1 MPLVLIS
8 GISGNILKEYGD
20 NMSFTS
26 LAFLLCLLGLTLIYY
41 LVPKKAQWVIL
52 LIASYAFYIFSGAK
66 AVVYLVGVTAI
77 GYVAGLIMQKM
88 RDGYKK
94 EIAALGEDADKQL
107 KREIKKKGTEKI
119 KKVQALFVVI
129 CLAILIFVKYIND
142 GISNLNEIFS
152 LFRYDKNIPYLNLL
166 VPLGISFFT
175 FASLGYIVDIG
186 RGKYDAEKN
195 FFKYAL
201 FISFFPSIVQGPI
214 NRFDDV
220 GKQLQQEHKF
230 DYDNFVFG
238 AELILWGFFKKL
250 VIADRVAPIVTTV
263 FSADYLN
270 YSGTEYLF
278 AIVAYGAQIYGDFSG
293 GIDIARGAAQILGIE
308 MPDNFSRPYFSTSL
322 ADFWRR
328 WHITLGGFMRDYVFY
343 SIMLSK
349 PITKVSKFAKKH
361 ISQHMGKT
369 LPSIITSFC
378 VFTLIG
384 VWHGAN
390 SKQVAFG
397 LYNATVVSL
406 GIALTP
412 VFKWIIEK
420 LKINTE
426 NFSYKVFQI
435 VRTFLVIS
443 IARIFPKAPSFRA
456 ALHIIKA
463 IFTDIDPD
471 CLFGGSRTIFSLGV
485 DGKNMFVLFIA
496 CLVLFTVSVL
506 QENGLQ
512 IRKTLSKQS
521 WVFRWGLLLLLLVAV
536 LVFGVYGPSY
546 SASDFIYQAY

>member
-1 MPLVLIS
+1 
-8 GISGNILKEYGD
+8 
-20 NMSFTS
+20 MSFTS
-26 LAFLLCLLGLTLIYY
+26 FAFLACLFILTLIYY

-52 LIASYAFYIFSGAK
+52 LIASYAFYIFSGVK

-77 GYVAGLIMQKM
+77 GYAAGLIMQKM
-88 RDGYKK
+88 RDNYKK
-94 EIAALGEDADKQL
+94 EIASLGPDADKAV
-107 KREIKKKGTEKI
+107 KREIKKKGTDKI

-129 CLAILIFVKYIND
+129 CLGILIVVKYLND
-142 GISNLNEIFS
+142 GIGNLNEIFS
-152 LFRYDKNIPYLNLL
+152 LFRYDVTVPYINIL

-175 FASLGYIVDIG
+175 FQSLGYIVDIG
-186 RGKYDAEKN
+186 RGKYDAERN

-214 NRFDDV
+214 NRFNDV
-220 GKQLQQEHKF
+220 GKQLISEHKF
-230 DYDNFVFG
+230 DYNNFVWG

-278 AIVAYGAQIYGDFSG
+278 AIIAYGMQIYGDFSG
-293 GIDIARGAAQILGIE
+293 GIDIARGAAQILGID
-308 MPDNFSRPYFSTSL
+308 MPDNFQRPYFSTSL
-322 ADFWRR
+322 AEFWRR

-349 PITKVSKFAKKH
+349 PITKMSKWAKKH
-361 ISQHMGKT
+361 ISAYMGKT

-384 VWHGAN
+384 IWHGAN

-412 VFKWIIEK
+412 VFNWIIQK
-420 LKINTE
+420 LKINTG

-443 IARIFPKAPSFRA
+443 IARIFPKAPSLHA

-463 IFTDIDPD
+463 IFTDIDPN
-471 CLFGGSRTIFSLGV
+471 CILGGKRTIFSLGV
-485 DGKNMFVLFIA
+485 DGKNLFVVFIA
-496 CLVLFTVSVL
+496 CLVLLTVSVL
-506 QENGLQ
+506 QENGLK
-512 IRKTLSKQS
+512 IRETLSKQS
-521 WVFRWGLLLLLLVAV
+521 WVFRWTLILLLFIVV
-536 LVFGVYGPSY
+536 LVYGVYGPGF